1 MKDDSRTPRRISPQK
16 LMDAIRSK
24 GLTFSEAARRAR
36 KHLPAD
42 ARLSHTSIWSYATG
56 RASPKRL
63 SYIEAIEKSMG
74 VEPHG
79 LSDPVAN
86 RVAPAA
92 REPIDPET
100 LPEPSISVVDNG
112 DGSTFLNI
120 SATVPWPVAIG
131 ILEKLKGG
139 K

>member
-1 MKDDSRTPRRISPQK
+1 MKDDSRAPRRISPEK

-42 ARLSHTSIWSYATG
+42 SRLSHTSIWSYATG

-63 SYIEAIEKSMG
+63 SYIEAIEKSME

-79 LSDPVAN
+79 LSDPVVN
-86 RVAPAA
+86 RAPAM
-92 REPIDPET
+92 REPIDPVM

-112 DGSTFLNI
+112 DGSTFFNI
-120 SATVPWPVAIG
+120 SATVPWSVAIV